1 MTSLCL
7 LLAMI
12 AADLGVKPQAW
23 SVSPCASANRR
34 LYHSRTRLRSI
45 RAFDDDSTVPGD
57 VDDDDPYIGL
67 DERPSDWLTAEF
79 TLLKSPE
86 RPTPVLDPVTVATTV
101 VRSLQW
107 VDYPTPNAGLT
118 RCFEFFS
125 WECRKA
131 VTARQGAD
139 TLERFVEHGIL
150 SPALQPF
157 MGAHRVDLGAGTYTA
172 APSSPPGAL
181 RGALVSFPIVI
192 HGAPIYSLQHMSGM
206 NRTGVSAAPE
216 THMVI
221 RLEEQRRPPL
231 QGCWLVREILDVR
244 HFFAG
249 DMGNVHVGG

>member
-1 MTSLCL
+1 
-7 LLAMI
+7 MI
-12 AADLGVKPQAW
+12 ATELGAKPQAW
-23 SVSPCASANRR
+23 SVSTCTSAKRRQRHNRIR
-34 LYHSRTRLRSI
+34 LKSSRS
-45 RAFDDDSTVPGD
+45 FDDD
-57 VDDDDPYIGL
+57 DDYPITGL
-67 DERPSDWLTAEF
+67 EGRPSDWLTAEF
-79 TLLKSPE
+79 TLLNSPE
-86 RPTPVLDPVTVATTV
+86 RPTPVLDPITVATTV

-118 RCFEFFS
+118 RCFEFLS

-139 TLERFVEHGIL
+139 TLDRFVTHGLL

-172 APSSPPGAL
+172 PPTSPFLSSAH

-206 NRTGVSAAPE
+206 NRTGVAAAPPE
-216 THMVI
+216 THMVM
-221 RLEEQRRPPL
+221 RLEQQRRPPL

-249 DMGNVHVGG
+249 DMGNVHVGA